1 MNRFLIYKTPIL
13 SCLIGQQAWTVGE
26 KMNYPNGKPFKP
38 SRTQDGSPVR
48 HSSSKI
54 KYGGRGMTLEN
65 DIERSNQ
72 FYLRMNKAVIHK
84 KPTPVQIVQ
93 VDYPKRS
100 QAVIKEAYFR
110 TPSTTDYNGVYKG
123 FYIDF
128 EAKETKN
135 KTSFPLQNI
144 HEHQVKHMEQVVAHG
159 GIAFLLFRFKGID
172 EVYLLPFKRFIPF
185 WERYIKNGKK
195 SIKVEE
201 IQENGYYIP
210 YQYQPRLDYL
220 NAVDKLILDESEDRL

>member
-1 MNRFLIYKTPIL
+1 
-13 SCLIGQQAWTVGE
+13 
-26 KMNYPNGKPFKP
+26 MNYPNGKPFKP
-38 SRTQDGSPVR
+38 SRTQVGS
-48 HSSSKI
+48 SNADTSGKI
-54 KYGGRGMTLEN
+54 KYGGRGMSLEN

-72 FYLRMNKAVIHK
+72 YYLKTQRAVIHK
-84 KPTPVQIVQ
+84 KPTPIQIVR

-123 FYIDF
+123 CYIDF

-144 HEHQVKHMEQVVAHG
+144 HVHQIEHMKQVVTHG
-159 GIAFLLFRFKGID
+159 GIAFLLFRFKGIN

-185 WERYIKNGKK
+185 WESYLNDGKK

-220 NAVDKLILDESEDRL
+220 SAVDKLILDESEDRL

>member
-1 MNRFLIYKTPIL
+1 MR
-13 SCLIGQQAWTVGE
+13 Q
-26 KMNYPNGKPFKP
+26 MNYPNGKPFKQ
-38 SRTQDGSPVR
+38 SQTQDGSTR
-48 HSSSKI
+48 TNKSSKI

-65 DIERSNQ
+65 DIESSNQ
-72 FYLRMNKAVIHK
+72 YYSKTKRAVIHK
-84 KPTPVQIVQ
+84 KPTPVQIVH

-123 FYIDF
+123 YYIDF

-144 HEHQVKHMEQVVAHG
+144 HAHQVEHMKQAVAHG
-159 GIAFLLFRFKGID
+159 GIVFLLLRFKGIN
-172 EVYLLPFKRFIPF
+172 EVYLLPFKRFFPF
-185 WERYIKNGKK
+185 WERYLKNGKK

>member
-1 MNRFLIYKTPIL
+1 
-13 SCLIGQQAWTVGE
+13 
-26 KMNYPNGKPFKP
+26 MNYPNGKPFKP
-38 SRTQDGSPVR
+38 SRTQDGSPR
-48 HSSSKI
+48 TNKSSKI

-65 DIERSNQ
+65 DIESSNQ
-72 FYLRMNKAVIHK
+72 YYLKTKRAVIHK
-84 KPTPVQIVQ
+84 KPTPVQIVH

-123 FYIDF
+123 YYIDF

-144 HEHQVKHMEQVVAHG
+144 HAHQVEHMKQAVAHG
-159 GIAFLLFRFKGID
+159 GIVFLLLRFKGIN
-172 EVYLLPFKRFIPF
+172 EVYLLPFKRFFSF
-185 WERYIKNGKK
+185 WERYLKNGKK

-220 NAVDKLILDESEDRL
+220 SAVDKLILDESEDRL